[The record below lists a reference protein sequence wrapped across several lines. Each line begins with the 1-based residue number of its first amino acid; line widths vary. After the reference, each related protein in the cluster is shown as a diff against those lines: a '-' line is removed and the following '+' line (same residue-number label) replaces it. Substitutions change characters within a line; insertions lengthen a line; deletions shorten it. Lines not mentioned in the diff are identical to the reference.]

1 MKLIQ
6 IYFGTLSVL
15 VSYNIFFGF
24 IFIIF
29 VLKSRAL
36 KAFLC
41 TEGLSPAKRFGL
53 CPAWRPGVSREE
65 RRVDTPFW
73 NTVWEGLV
81 LRAREVLWEWHHH
94 FGDSSVVQ
102 SISQKERNLNAAR
115 VMLNRA
121 QEAVGRACLRKPGHL
136 PSPGPTGGP
145 AGHQEMTTFMRS
157 QVLTLET
164 QHFNFTGIE
173 TRSYGHQLTPN
184 HNLSQKQG
192 QNSEA
197 GLQHHTMS

>member
-73 NTVWEGLV
+73 NTV
-81 LRAREVLWEWHHH
+81 
-94 FGDSSVVQ
+94 
-102 SISQKERNLNAAR
+102 
-115 VMLNRA
+115 
-121 QEAVGRACLRKPGHL
+121 
-136 PSPGPTGGP
+136 
-145 AGHQEMTTFMRS
+145 
-157 QVLTLET
+157 
-164 QHFNFTGIE
+164 
-173 TRSYGHQLTPN
+173 
-184 HNLSQKQG
+184 
-192 QNSEA
+192 
-197 GLQHHTMS
+197 